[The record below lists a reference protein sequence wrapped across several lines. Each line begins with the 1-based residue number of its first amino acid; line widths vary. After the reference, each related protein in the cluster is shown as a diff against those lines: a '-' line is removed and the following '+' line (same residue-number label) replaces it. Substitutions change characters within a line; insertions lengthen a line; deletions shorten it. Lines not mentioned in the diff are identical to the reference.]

1 MAALTA
7 RSLKI
12 TVDGDEYYTQ
22 VFAATVEAD
31 DADSD
36 SVTFAEAAAGGARAY
51 VLAMTITQDMAAD
64 SLWSILWDAAGS
76 DVDVVMMPYGN
87 AAPSATE
94 PHFSMT
100 ASVREP
106 NGTLLGGEADANP
119 LTRWDL
125 EIEWPLLAKPTRVTA

>member
-64 SLWSILWDAAGS
+64 SLWSMLWDAAGS

>member
-12 TVDGDEYYTQ
+12 TVEGAEYNTQ
-22 VFAATVEAD
+22 VFASTVNSDEAEQ
-31 DADSD
+31 DA
-36 SVTFAEAAAGGARAY
+36 VTFAEAAAGGSRAY
-51 VLAMTITQDMAAD
+51 VLAITLTQDMAED
-64 SLWSILWDAAGS
+64 TLWSMIWDSPGM

-87 AAPSATE
+87 AAPSLSQ

-106 NGTLLGGEADANP
+106 DGELLGGEADPNP
-119 LTRWDL
+119 LTRWTT
-125 EIEWPLLAKPTRVTA
+125 EVEWPLLAKPVKITA